1 MDIKTKYDLRQSV
14 FYMDNNQV
22 KESVINQIL
31 AEVRHRID
39 YKHKVHI
46 EVMSVSY
53 YLVDSNLLYKEE
65 KLFLTKEEL
74 LKSL

>member
-22 KESVINQIL
+22 KESVINQIFV
-31 AEVRHRID
+31 EVRHRIG
-39 YKHKVHI
+39 YKRTFIIDV
-46 EVMSVSY
+46 SVSY
-53 YLVDSNLLYKEE
+53 YIVNSNRLYEE
-65 KLFLTKEEL
+65 RELFLTKEEL

>member
-1 MDIKTKYDLRQSV
+1 MDIKTKYDLGQSV

-22 KESVINQIL
+22 KESVINQIFV
-31 AEVRHRID
+31 EVRHRIG
-39 YKHKVHI
+39 YKNKVRI
-46 EVMSVSY
+46 GVSVSY